1 MRCGSYMSGLG
12 TRLASCTNLTA
23 KLAWLAGNTAR
34 TRAIGPAATQ
44 RTLRRSLCAIF
55 ALWRAEVKRLPV
67 SRRLVAIKH
76 VRLLSKEAGPW
87 NTVRIVNARTLLG
100 MDNAMRVPACEAPG
114 ASGVVIA
121 RHARKLRSEML
132 IMILRALL
140 QHPLVPWMRV
150 LVTMNSIL
158 DLSTPCSKA
167 TRVLRA
173 ALGLRLKPRRLRH
186 WRRRNA
192 LVDQLG
198 LVWAWKVARHQAF
211 VHIELLRLE
220 GDEDHLIQ

>member
-1 MRCGSYMSGLG
+1 MRCGSYMSGPG

-23 KLAWLAGNTAR
+23 KLAWLAGNAAR
-34 TRAIGPAATQ
+34 TRAIDPAATQ

-55 ALWRAEVKRLPV
+55 ALWRAEVKRLPT

-87 NTVRIVNARTLLG
+87 NTVRIVCARTLLG
-100 MDNAMRVPACEAPG
+100 MDTAMRVPACEAPV

-140 QHPLVPWMRV
+140 QHLLVPWMRV

-167 TRVLRA
+167 ARV
-173 ALGLRLKPRRLRH
+173 LKPRRLRH